1 MLTKRQ
7 QIRIASIKQQ
17 NAHSREIID
26 LMQTVVDSQR
36 DREDNT
42 PEINEKLLQMEIDL
56 GEHRILIADNE
67 ALIAKLETPIWKIWK
82 LF

>member
-56 GEHRILIADNE
+56 GEHRILIAENE